1 MANSFFLVVDGYF
14 WGNKESNIYTNKII
28 LPTDTKINKYLNNFY
43 NTGLAAFD
51 YIQKEE
57 TSFI

>member
-1 MANSFFLVVDGYF
+1 MVV
-14 WGNKESNIYTNKII
+14 KEYGKTNK
-28 LPTDTKINKYLNNFY
+28 YFNNFY
-43 NTGLAAFD
+43 NTGFETFD